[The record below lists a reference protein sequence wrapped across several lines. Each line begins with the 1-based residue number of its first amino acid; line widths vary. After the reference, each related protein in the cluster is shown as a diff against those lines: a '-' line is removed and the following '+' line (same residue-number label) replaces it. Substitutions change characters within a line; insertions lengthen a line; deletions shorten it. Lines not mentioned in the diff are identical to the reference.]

1 MSYKIKRKEYY
12 AVRPQ
17 WIKKLL
23 LSISPSLLVQSDS
36 VQNAIKKLDKLS
48 VVVCEEVE
56 RFNDRKK
63 ATREHSKRKD
73 YCMSTEFGIKE
84 VLSSPPMS
92 TNRRMMII
100 ERNSDSVVVLT
111 RSMIPVLSFKIA
123 EV

>member
-17 WIKKLL
+17 WIKRLL
-23 LSISPSLLVQSDS
+23 LSINPSLLVQSES
-36 VQNAIKKLDKLS
+36 VQNAIKNLDQLS
-48 VVVCEEVE
+48 AVVCEEVE

-63 ATREHSKRKD
+63 AAPVHSKRKD
-73 YCMSTEFGIKE
+73 FCMNSEFGMKE
-84 VLSSPPMS
+84 VLQTPP
-92 TNRRMMII
+92 TCRNRKMTI